1 MKIKYVLCI
10 MYVYFEIIYSYINV
24 KYLYQ
29 VEIIFFR
36 FEQFLNNIIDI
47 LGKYKVVNEKNVV
60 VEFFKLNLILVKI
73 EIKDMNYSK

>member
-1 MKIKYVLCI
+1 

>member
-1 MKIKYVLCI
+1 

-60 VEFFKLNLILVKI
+60 VEFLKLNLILVKI